1 MQAAHKLPAANCQL
15 LAISFVP
22 PKEIAVLFYYRIDK
36 DLAVGSPWCRWLL
49 SRAPTSLILKSN
61 RTFPPYHPTT
71 RMCLRLMLQI
81 LKERSY
87 QNLVDIGCGSG
98 VLALVGLKL
107 GIEQAVAVD
116 IDAQAVELS
125 KINGYLNGLESKLK
139 LIRGSAEAL
148 TGCYDLIL
156 ANLPSHILTEK
167 LPELCRL
174 SKRGGGLVL
183 SGFQDLDKP
192 VLQRALRH
200 HGLKERSWLSADL
213 VFFGDSPT
221 GSFTWMAV
229 HAEREN
235 S

>member
-1 MQAAHKLPAANCQL
+1 M
-15 LAISFVP
+15 
-22 PKEIAVLFYYRIDK
+22 LFYYRIDK

-61 RTFPPYHPTT
+61 GTFPPYHPTT

-116 IDAQAVELS
+116 IDAQALELS

-139 LIRGSAEAL
+139 LIRGSAEAV
-148 TGCYDLIL
+148 TGCFDLIL

-174 SKRGGGLVL
+174 SKTGGGLVL

-192 VLQRALRH
+192 VLQRALKN
-200 HGLKERSWLSADL
+200 HGLQERSWLSADL

-221 GSFTWMAV
+221 GSFTWVAV
-229 HAEREN
+229 HATRDH
-235 S
+235 